1 LTNVRPESLL
11 PEARDPAE
19 AMPMNELLTFEQIQ
33 ARYPAEW
40 VLVGDPQTDNSLE
53 LLAGRV
59 LWHSTRR
66 EEVDQKLLELRPE
79 RFALRFLGRM
89 PENTA
94 LVL

>member
-1 LTNVRPESLL
+1 
-11 PEARDPAE
+11 
-19 AMPMNELLTFEQIQ
+19 
-33 ARYPAEW
+33 
-40 VLVGDPQTDNSLE
+40 VGDPQTDNSLE